1 MKGVNI
7 MSYSVNIK
15 DQLATFQFEVSAE
28 SFAHELEKEIFRS
41 KDKLNLSVYRDG
53 KVPPEVMQ
61 QMYDRNEL
69 LKRVM
74 NTVIGNEYEK
84 ALTQSGF
91 TPLTAPLAKVLNCKK
106 GEPFTFTI
114 DTVLKPEIKLSNYVG
129 IEVDEPKFEVSED
142 EVNKVLQKF
151 QQQHAITTDITDRS
165 VIHGDHVIIDF
176 EGFLRGRAFKGNK
189 ADNFP
194 LIIGSHSFI
203 PGFEEELI
211 GVGVNEAKDFT
222 ITYPT
227 DYRID
232 TLAGQDVVFRCIV
245 RRITQVQIPELSDEL
260 VKSHTKFETV
270 DTYKNGIRK
279 TLELQKKVLELKKKE
294 NSVLKSIVDASTLD
308 IAPVL
313 YEQEEKRLDQEQQ
326 AQLKKKGVSFEKH
339 LKMLGLTQEKYN
351 EQLKQLAQRRVKTRI
366 LLLEIAQREGMVVTE
381 EEFNKEI
388 ANLAKTTKKSEDA
401 FKHPFS
407 KQQIGNEIKIQ
418 KALRFVM
425 EHSIEV
431 PGNQA

>member
-7 MSYSVNIK
+7 MSYSVDVKN
-15 DQLATFQFEVSAE
+15 QLATFQFEVNAE

-41 KDKLNLSVYRDG
+41 KDKMNLSVYRDG
-53 KVPPEVMQ
+53 KVPPEIMQ

-69 LKRVM
+69 LKRVI

-84 ALTQSGF
+84 ALIESEYI
-91 TPLTAPLAKVLNCKK
+91 PITAPFAKVLNCKK

-114 DTVLKPEIKLSNYVG
+114 ETVLKPEIQLDNYTG
-129 IEVDEPKFEVSED
+129 IKVAKPNFDVSED
-142 EVNKVLQKF
+142 EVNQVLKKF
-151 QQQHAITTDITDRS
+151 QQQHSTTTDITDRS
-165 VIHGDHVIIDF
+165 VIEGDHVIIDF
-176 EGFLRGRAFKGNK
+176 EGFLHGRAFKGNK

-211 GVGVNEAKDFT
+211 GVGINEAKDFT
-222 ITYPT
+222 VTYPA

-232 TLAGQDVVFRCIV
+232 TLAGEEVVFRCIV

-260 VKSHTKFETV
+260 VKAHTKFGTV
-270 DTYKNGIRK
+270 DTYKDSIRK
-279 TLELQKKVLELKKKE
+279 SLELQKKVLELKKKE
-294 NSVLKSIVDASTLD
+294 NSVLKEIVDSSSMDLN
-308 IAPVL
+308 PVL
-313 YEQEEKRLDQEQQ
+313 FEQEEKRLEQEQL
-326 AQLKKKGVSFEKH
+326 AQLKNKGISLEKH
-339 LKMLGLTQEKYN
+339 LKILGLTQDKYK
-351 EQLKQLAQRRVKTRI
+351 EQLKQLSIRRVKTRL
-366 LLLEIAQREGMVVTE
+366 LLLEISNREGIQVTDE
-381 EEFNKEI
+381 ELNKEI
-388 ANLAKTTKKSEDA
+388 AKLAKTMKKSEEA

-425 EHSIEV
+425 ENSVEV
-431 PGNQA
+431 SKDQ